1 MNYPIPLQNYPPE
14 VVEAARVSIIKS
26 TNRRTNML
34 LALYAFLIVSFTT
47 FAIISLRQII
57 SGQRGV
63 FSFVFVILIFCFLAY
78 NIYVAIQ
85 TIKDRKTRIQF
96 FKHPGTDPYFIV
108 NGIYP
113 KNNFVISMHNQQR
126 PENNYQYNPGSTTQH
141 PQYHQ

>member
-1 MNYPIPLQNYPPE
+1 MNYPIPLQNYPPD
-14 VVEAARVSIIKS
+14 VVEAARVSIINS
-26 TNRRTNML
+26 TNRRTNL
-34 LALYAFLIVSFTT
+34 ILALYAFLIVSFTT
-47 FAIISLRQII
+47 FA
-57 SGQRGV
+57 
-63 FSFVFVILIFCFLAY
+63 Y
-78 NIYVAIQ
+78 NIYVVIQ

-113 KNNFVISMHNQQR
+113 KNNFVISMYNQQR